1 MALNISGGT
10 LTIQGT
16 SITGTSVYSR
26 LEIALAPSGKNMQV
40 SSLIYGAK
48 SNYSAGDSIVRINE
62 LNTTL
67 FNFEVDVDGG
77 ESQTLLLAHQ
87 KVETQL
93 EADGYSVVIVDL

>member
-1 MALNISGGT
+1 MGLNISGGT

-40 SSLIYGAK
+40 SNLIYGAK

-62 LNTTL
+62 LNNTL
-67 FNFEVDVDGG
+67 FNFDVASG
-77 ESQTLLLAHQ
+77 ETQSLLLAHQ
-87 KVETQL
+87 KVEAAL